1 MCGFDPS
8 KAEEVPGLKVEGL
21 DALLLED
28 SGTPECL
35 KKEIRDQIN
44 AQKGFK
50 VQTEK
55 GEIQFVIGP
64 FRDGFECWFVDR
76 KTGYALRI

>member
-8 KAEEVPGLKVEGL
+8 KAEEAPDLKVQGL

-28 SGTPECL
+28 DDTPESV

-64 FRDGFECWFVDR
+64 FRDGFDCWFVDS
-76 KTGYALRI
+76 KTGYAVRI